1 MKRVFKFV
9 TLLFI
14 CFYTGYAQES
24 TKKHTVRS
32 GETLLSISE
41 LYHITPIELE
51 KANPGVASGI
61 KENDVLFIPESTS
74 TISPSSSVIT
84 SISHTVKSGDTKFS
98 LANRFGLTVSDLE
111 IQNPEILSGL
121 EIGQVLKIIP
131 ATTPSKPETVPNA
144 SNNSNKEGKYHVVQ
158 RGETLFGLSNS
169 NGLTVDQ
176 LVKANSNIISGNL
189 MEGQTIWIPGSG
201 TNVSN
206 QGQYVVQS
214 GDTKFSLSRRFNLSI
229 QELERKNPHIVKML
243 QVGQTL
249 KVPFDE
255 LSNTQV
261 YKNESNT
268 STVAPPKN
276 DIKEVE
282 KIVTVESTPSQTP
295 DKTIRETITV
305 AEVPLEEKLPES
317 KSSNTLSEKPA
328 RSPSG
333 YYDLRSSA
341 STPEP
346 KNILFFLPFSEQEY
360 QSLMNSK
367 DNFNTI
373 SDNFKRSHL
382 EFYRGANIAL
392 DSIRKMNLKVNVD
405 IIEAQSANQTSK
417 VKSTIQDNNI
427 NNYDAVFLPFYKT
440 IEEVIKEFTA
450 DSKTPVIT
458 ATTLTNKSNAY
469 NLYSAAP
476 SVNQQRLEVLNYM
489 KSKQAHIIVLSDINR
504 SESKAFIS
512 AHIPNVEFVDIKKN
526 GSFSENELLSKF
538 NKDQLNFVVID
549 SDRNSVFLNATN
561 TLLNQLTNY
570 KLQLAV
576 LEGSLIPDDTDV
588 SQKRYRI
595 LKMIFPSS
603 IPAKSTLSSKHF
615 LSSYQKKHKL
625 LPSANIM
632 LGFDITFDSL
642 LRLMQQQSFEYTV
655 ENYITEY
662 TQLKFNYKKNSQG
675 GYNNE
680 GIYILQYD
688 SDVNIRDAN

>member
-51 KANPGVASGI
+51 KANPGVASGV

-189 MEGQTIWIPGSG
+189 MEGQTIWIPGSS

-255 LSNTQV
+255 LANTQV

-440 IEEVIKEFTA
+440 IEEVIKEFAA

-538 NKDQLNFVVID
+538 NKEQLNFVVID

-662 TQLKFNYKKNSQG
+662 TQLKFNYKKNGQG

>member
-51 KANPGVASGI
+51 KANPGVASGV

-189 MEGQTIWIPGSG
+189 MEGQTIWIPGSS

-255 LSNTQV
+255 LANTQV

-305 AEVPLEEKLPES
+305 AEVPSEEKLPES

-382 EFYRGANIAL
+382 EFYRGANIAI

-538 NKDQLNFVVID
+538 NKEQLNFVVID

-603 IPAKSTLSSKHF
+603 IPAKSTQSSKHF

-662 TQLKFNYKKNSQG
+662 TQLKFNYKKNGQG

>member
-189 MEGQTIWIPGSG
+189 MEGQTIWIPGSS

-249 KVPFDE
+249 KIPFDE

-305 AEVPLEEKLPES
+305 TEVPSEEKLPES

-382 EFYRGANIAL
+382 EFYRGANIAI

-512 AHIPNVEFVDIKKN
+512 AHTPNVEFVDIKKN

-603 IPAKSTLSSKHF
+603 IPAKSTQSSKHF
-615 LSSYQKKHKL
+615 LSSYQNKHKL

-662 TQLKFNYKKNSQG
+662 TQLKFNYKKNGQG